1 MQVNNKVTL
10 VIPSMEQ
17 TKSSPN
23 RSDRERQLTSTD
35 TKQLISSQGQGQ
47 GTAFFL
53 IGAFYN
59 SET

>member
-1 MQVNNKVTL
+1 
-10 VIPSMEQ
+10 MEQ

-53 IGAFYN
+53 IDAFYN

>member
-1 MQVNNKVTL
+1 MQVNNKVML

-35 TKQLISSQGQGQ
+35 TKQLISSQGQG
-47 GTAFFL
+47 TAFFL
-53 IGAFYN
+53 IDAFYN

>member
-35 TKQLISSQGQGQ
+35 TKQLISSQGQG
-47 GTAFFL
+47 TAFFL
-53 IGAFYN
+53 IDAFYN